1 VVFSAVSI
9 WRIGMARTIEDI
21 ESEIRTLSA
30 DDRMHLLRD
39 LIADLD
45 GAIDKDVEK
54 AWLDEAERRHRE
66 LKEGTVEPVPAEEV
80 FARARARLNT

>member
-1 VVFSAVSI
+1 M
-9 WRIGMARTIEDI
+9 WRMVMARNIEDI

-45 GAIDKDVEK
+45 GGLDEDVEK
-54 AWLDEAERRHRE
+54 AWLEEAERRYKE
-66 LKEGTVEPVPAEEV
+66 LKEGKVESVPAKEV
-80 FARARARLNT
+80 FAQARARLDK